1 MYQKSKDKAKRMR
14 NKLLYLLVAI
24 VELYG
29 CSLPKEKQEKT
40 FAYGYYK
47 KADGKDY
54 IVTDKGN
61 KIALKNSTK
70 ADDYKDKYCFVAG
83 EYKKLE
89 QNTYTGEME
98 IEMIEESVIYPIN
111 KVKNTDQIKN
121 FGKEGIDFTNNL
133 VYSHVYFSG
142 KHLNFIY
149 SISSANPR
157 NNVISYIVE
166 DNKTEFSAN
175 RFTIYIRHKDNN
187 PISEAKRMFQVYS
200 SVDMTDI
207 IKQATEKK
215 ISLMINYLDLSDK
228 VKEDVYEIT
237 IK

>member
-1 MYQKSKDKAKRMR
+1 
-14 NKLLYLLVAI
+14 
-24 VELYG
+24 
-29 CSLPKEKQEKT
+29 
-40 FAYGYYK
+40 
-47 KADGKDY
+47 
-54 IVTDKGN
+54 
-61 KIALKNSTK
+61 
-70 ADDYKDKYCFVAG
+70 
-83 EYKKLE
+83 
-89 QNTYTGEME
+89 
-98 IEMIEESVIYPIN
+98 MIEESVIYPIN
-111 KVKNTDQIKN
+111 KVKNTAEIKN

-215 ISLMINYLDLSDK
+215 ISLMINYLDLSGK
-228 VKEDVYEIT
+228 SKEDMYEIT

>member
-1 MYQKSKDKAKRMR
+1 MR
-14 NKLLYLLVAI
+14 NKLLYLLIAI
-24 VELYG
+24 VALYG
-29 CSLPKEKQEKT
+29 CSLPKQKQEKT

-111 KVKNTDQIKN
+111 KVKNTAEIKN

-157 NNVISYIVE
+157 NNVIS
-166 DNKTEFSAN
+166 
-175 RFTIYIRHKDNN
+175 
-187 PISEAKRMFQVYS
+187 
-200 SVDMTDI
+200 
-207 IKQATEKK
+207 
-215 ISLMINYLDLSDK
+215 
-228 VKEDVYEIT
+228 
-237 IK
+237 